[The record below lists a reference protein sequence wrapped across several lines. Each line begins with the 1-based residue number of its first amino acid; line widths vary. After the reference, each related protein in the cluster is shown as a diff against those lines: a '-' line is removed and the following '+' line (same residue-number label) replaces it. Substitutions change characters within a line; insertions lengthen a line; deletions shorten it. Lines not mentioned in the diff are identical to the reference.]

1 MSGRTD
7 KRQLVRRGKPFGDDN
22 PPPRRGRRKGARG
35 RRTIITEIANETHR
49 IVVDGKSRRVR
60 TLELVLRAL
69 DEAARKGNQR
79 ALRECDRLLE
89 RYGPRDQQGGYLVV
103 PATTPADIFKKI
115 IELHNRRVVQ
125 PDPSDD
131 TGWLP

>member
-1 MSGRTD
+1 MSNPNGS
-7 KRQLVRRGKPFGDDN
+7 QQPIRRGQPFGDDN

-35 RRTIITEIANETHR
+35 RWSIITEIANETHK
-49 IVVDGKSRRVR
+49 IVVDGKIRRVR

-89 RYGPRDQQGGYLVV
+89 RYGPRDQQGCYLVV
-103 PATTPADIFKKI
+103 PATTPVDTFKKI
-115 IELHNRRVVQ
+115 IELHNTRVVQ
-125 PDPSDD
+125 PDPNEA
-131 TGWLP
+131 